1 MENLELIKIPTE
13 IMELCEHIRLNFSGA
28 VNNMSYPDDADY
40 FTMVKVLSIAT
51 SIMVKNQTPLYLPDN
66 ANFSIIRRCS
76 VLADREYIDD
86 LTVDELNEEGGEAQA
101 ELLDDYYL
109 FCEAL
114 PSCLTSFGWKLM
126 QSYNNRCGYRD
137 SDITPDVLLGSIERL
152 SSYPDFMNGKKEK
165 IGHSGYGID
174 IKIYIFTNERLGKY
188 MDYTLKYSVDTQLH
202 TKIVETLSSICD
214 VWGIGN
220 VTYSNKPD
228 GYEVAYVL
236 VSDSGYFPN
245 DYNTAFTS
253 DIDFLLPIHAANLE
267 KLLDRAYE
275 LYPIEK

>member
-1 MENLELIKIPTE
+1 MENLELINIPAE
-13 IMELCEHIRLNFSGA
+13 MMELCKHIRLSFEGDIC
-28 VNNMSYPDDADY
+28 NMSDPGDAGY

-76 VLADREYIDD
+76 ELADREYIDD
-86 LTVDELNEEGGEAQA
+86 LTIDELNEEGGDAQA

-137 SDITPDVLLGSIERL
+137 SDIAPDVLLGSIERL
-152 SSYPDFMNGKKEK
+152 SSYPDFMDGKKEK

-174 IKIYIFTNERLGKY
+174 IKIYIFTNKRLGKY
-188 MDYTLKYSVDTQLH
+188 MDYTLKHSVDTQLH
-202 TKIVETLSSICD
+202 TKIVETLSSIYD

-253 DIDFLLPIHAANLE
+253 DIDFLLPIYAANLE
-267 KLLDRAYE
+267 KLLDRAYA

>member
-28 VNNMSYPDDADY
+28 VNNTSYPDDADY

-51 SIMVKNQTPLYLPDN
+51 SIMVKKPTPLYLPDN
-66 ANFSIIRRCS
+66 ADFSTLRRCS
-76 VLADREYIDD
+76 RLEYREDNDD
-86 LTVDELNEEGGEAQA
+86 TTVEELNEEEGEAQA
-101 ELLDDYYL
+101 ELLNDYYL

-126 QSYNNRCGYRD
+126 QSYNNCYVYRD
-137 SDITPDVLLGSIERL
+137 GEITPDVLLDSIERL
-152 SSYPDFMNGKKEK
+152 ASYPDFMDGKKAK
-165 IGHSGYGID
+165 TGRSGYGID

-188 MDYTLKYSVDTQLH
+188 MDYTLKHSVDTQLH

-236 VSDSGYFPN
+236 VSDSGFYPD
-245 DYNTAFTS
+245 DYSTAFTS
-253 DIDFLLPIHAANLE
+253 DIDFLLPIYAANLE

-275 LYPIEK
+275 LYPIES